1 MKLTLQQ
8 LKVFATIARH
18 GNLGGAANE
27 LCLSKGA
34 VSQSLQELERQ
45 LATPLFDRV
54 HPRLQLNSEGRLLQ
68 PAAEELLTRMQE
80 IEQLF
85 SPDAEP
91 SGQLHLGASQT
102 IGNYLLPA
110 LLAEGA
116 QELGAAP
123 RVTIAN
129 THLLCH
135 ALAHFELDLAL
146 IEGENHHPDL
156 VSEPWLE
163 DEMLII
169 AAPGHPLADQLELP
183 LRRLAGETWV
193 LREAQSGSREQFEQQ
208 LQPHLPRW
216 QAGIELNT
224 LEAVMLAVEKGLGS
238 RSSTPSPCAAS
249 WPSAAPRPW
258 RENPFGYDKGAIGAL
273 VVQPMLP
280 STLSPSPASAGESP
294 FNPAEH
300 LPGHGLGHPG
310 GVQQPVAQAIGSDP
324 PRAACRPPPPAD
336 RCPPA
341 R

>member
-1 MKLTLQQ
+1 
-8 LKVFATIARH
+8 
-18 GNLGGAANE
+18 
-27 LCLSKGA
+27 
-34 VSQSLQELERQ
+34 
-45 LATPLFDRV
+45 
-54 HPRLQLNSEGRLLQ
+54 
-68 PAAEELLTRMQE
+68 MQE

-91 SGQLHLGASQT
+91 SGQLRLGASQT

-116 QELGAAP
+116 QELGVAP

-224 LEAVMLAVEKGLGS
+224 LEAVMLAVEKGLGISFIS
-238 RSSTPSPCAAS
+238 RLAVADRLAQGRLVALTPSRRFPRQLS
-249 WPSAAPRPW
+249 LVWHKQKFHSAALR
-258 RENPFGYDKGAIGAL
+258 RVLAFCRA
-273 VVQPMLP
+273 Q
-280 STLSPSPASAGESP
+280 TLA
-294 FNPAEH
+294 
-300 LPGHGLGHPG
+300 
-310 GVQQPVAQAIGSDP
+310 
-324 PRAACRPPPPAD
+324 
-336 RCPPA
+336 
-341 R
+341 